1 MLKIQIITPEKVVF
15 EGEAYGISLPG
26 IDGELT
32 ILSDHIPLIALL
44 KSGEIT
50 LHSKNSKRHMAIHGG
65 FFEVLNNRV
74 KILTDSAEL
83 EEDIDERRAQE
94 ALERAR
100 IAKQQAKDSVL
111 DAEAAAAI
119 ERALVRLRLAERR
132 KGRHRA

>member
-1 MLKIQIITPEKVVF
+1 MLTIQIITPERIVF
-15 EGEAYGISLPG
+15 EGQVSGISLPS
-26 IDGELT
+26 IEGELT
-32 ILSDHIPLIALL
+32 ILPGHIPLVALL

-50 LHSKNSKRHMAIHGG
+50 LHNKDSKRHMAIHGG
-65 FFEVLNNRV
+65 FFEVMDNKV
-74 KILTDSAEL
+74 KLLTDSAEL

-100 IAKQQAKDSVL
+100 IAKQQAKDSAL
-111 DAEAAAAI
+111 DAQAAAAI

>member
-1 MLKIQIITPEKVVF
+1 MLNIQIITPERIVF
-15 EGEAYGISLPG
+15 EGEAQGISLPS

-50 LHSKNSKRHMAIHGG
+50 LHGKNGKRHMAIHGG
-65 FFEVLNNRV
+65 FFEVFDNTV
-74 KILTDSAEL
+74 KLLTDSAEL
-83 EEDIDERRAQE
+83 EEEIDERRAKE

-100 IAKQQAKDSVL
+100 LAKERAKDEVMS
-111 DAEAAAAI
+111 AQTASAI
-119 ERALVRLRLAERR
+119 ERALVRLKLAERR